1 VVTDNLNNTL
11 ENMMTI
17 SRDKQREN
25 TINELHKKRTSPK
38 TLEIQGA
45 KTARRTATLFHDC
58 TVNGTYD
65 AGRSKMK
72 RERLFETKP
81 KRKARY
87 EKSLV
92 ESIPPTYKM
101 KKGKLKV
108 VKKRKS

>member
-1 VVTDNLNNTL
+1 
-11 ENMMTI
+11 MMTI